1 MDEMEERTVDH
12 VRAEWDAVADGWRRQ
27 AAAVD
32 DRALPVRERMRTL
45 LAARPGDTVLEVAAG
60 LGALSRELAEDVA
73 PDGRVVC
80 SDVSDGMLSAA
91 RDHTPSSELIDFRLL
106 DAQDIA
112 MEDDAVDGVACK
124 FALMLLP
131 DPQRAAA
138 ECRRVLRPGGRL
150 VAATWGPPE
159 ANLWIATF
167 GAAMLAH
174 GHALPGDPGEP
185 GGIFSLATPDRLEAL
200 LSAAGFGDVE
210 VDAVDVDEEHVSF
223 DDYWQRRVDT
233 SGPLTAI
240 LHRLD
245 ADEVAAIRGTCED
258 FASHL
263 RKPDGTYT
271 FPGRALVTVAR

>member
-1 MDEMEERTVDH
+1 MDEVEHRTVDH
-12 VRAEWDAVADGWRRQ
+12 VRAEWEGVAEGWRRHGV
-27 AAAVD
+27 AID
-32 DRALPVRERMRTL
+32 DRTLPVRARMRSL
-45 LAARPGDTVLEVAAG
+45 LAARSGDTVLELAAG

-80 SDVSDGMLSAA
+80 SDVSEGMLSGA
-91 RDHTPSSELIDFRLL
+91 RDHAPSRGLIDFRVL

-124 FALMLLP
+124 FGLMLLP
-131 DPQRAAA
+131 DPARAAV
-138 ECRRVLRPGGRL
+138 ECRRVLRPDGRL

-159 ANLWIATF
+159 DNLWIATF

-174 GHALPGDPGEP
+174 GHALAGDPMEP
-185 GGIFSLATPDRLEAL
+185 GGIFSLSTPNRLEAL
-200 LSAAGFGDVE
+200 LSAAGFMDVE
-210 VDAVDVDEEHVSF
+210 VDRVAVDERHVSF

-245 ADEVAAIRGTCED
+245 DEEVTAIRNTCEE

-263 RKPDGTYT
+263 RQPDGTYA
-271 FPGRALVTVAR
+271 FPGRALVTLTR

>member
-1 MDEMEERTVDH
+1 MDEAQERTVDH
-12 VRAEWDAVADGWRRQ
+12 VRAEWEGVAEGWRRHGT
-27 AAAVD
+27 AID
-32 DRALPVRERMRTL
+32 DRTLPVRARMRSL
-45 LAARPGDTVLEVAAG
+45 LAARPGDTVLELAAG
-60 LGALSRELAEDVA
+60 LGALSGELAQDVA

-80 SDVSDGMLSAA
+80 SDVSEGMLSGA
-91 RDHTPSSELIDFRLL
+91 REQAPSRGLIDFRVL

-112 MEDDAVDGVACK
+112 MEDDAVDGIACK
-124 FALMLLP
+124 FGLMLLP
-131 DPQRAAA
+131 DPVRAVA
-138 ECRRVLRPGGRL
+138 ECRRVLRPDGRL

-174 GHALPGDPGEP
+174 GHALPGDPLEP
-185 GGIFSLATPDRLEAL
+185 GGIFSLSAPDRLEAL
-200 LSAAGFGDVE
+200 LAAGGFDEVAVE
-210 VDAVDVDEEHVSF
+210 PVDVDEHHAAF

-245 ADEVAAIRGTCED
+245 DEQVAAIRNTCEE

-263 RKPDGTYT
+263 RQPDGTYA
-271 FPGRALVTVAR
+271 FPGRALVTLAS

>member
-1 MDEMEERTVDH
+1 MDEREERTVDH

-27 AAAVD
+27 SAAVD
-32 DRALPVRERMRTL
+32 DRTLPVRERMRTL
-45 LAARPGDTVLEVAAG
+45 LAARPGDTVLELAAG
-60 LGALSRELAEDVA
+60 LGALSRDLVEDVA
-73 PDGRVVC
+73 PGGRVVC
-80 SDVSDGMLSAA
+80 SDVSERMLSGA
-91 RDHTPSSELIDFRLL
+91 RDQAPSPDPIEYRVV

-112 MEDDAVDGVACK
+112 MEDDDVDRVAVK
-124 FALMLLP
+124 FGLMLLP
-131 DPQRAAA
+131 DPARAAA

-159 ANLWIATF
+159 DNLWIATF

-174 GHALPGDPGEP
+174 GHALPGDPMEP
-185 GGIFSLATPDRLEAL
+185 GGVFSLATPDRLEGL
-200 LSAAGFGDVE
+200 LSAAGFREVE
-210 VDAVDVDEEHVSF
+210 VDTVDVDEHHATF

-245 ADEVAAIRGTCED
+245 DEEVAPIRATCEE

-271 FPGRALVTVAR
+271 FPGRALVTLAR

>member
-1 MDEMEERTVDH
+1 MDELENRTVDD
-12 VRAEWDAVADGWRRQ
+12 VRTEWEGVAQGWRRHGG
-27 AAAVD
+27 AID
-32 DRALPVRERMRTL
+32 DRTLPVRERMRSL
-45 LAARPGDTVLEVAAG
+45 LAARSGDTVLELAAG

-80 SDVSDGMLSAA
+80 SDLSEGMLSGA
-91 RDHTPSSELIDFRLL
+91 RDHAPSPDLIEFRVL

-112 MEDDAVDGVACK
+112 MEDDAVDGVAIK
-124 FALMLLP
+124 FGLMLLP
-131 DPQRAAA
+131 DPARAAA

-159 ANLWIATF
+159 DNLWIATF

-174 GHALPGDPGEP
+174 GHALPGDPREP
-185 GGIFSLATPDRLEAL
+185 GGVFSLATPDRLEAL
-200 LSAAGFGDVE
+200 LSAAGFGEVE
-210 VDAVDVDEEHVSF
+210 VDSVDVDEDHVSF

-245 ADEVAAIRGTCED
+245 DDEVAAIRATCEE

-263 RKPDGTYT
+263 RHPDGTYT
-271 FPGRALVTVAR
+271 FPGRALVTLAR